1 MECSGRTKADKRCQG
16 APTPPRNPRED
27 RGSHISPVPL
37 NHICFQCS
45 SFLKHL
51 DVSASLPLKTWLPR
65 ALERVRWF
73 PRSCREHTAERSVNV
88 RDFPGWS
95 LLLFNPPR
103 LPYSI
108 LCSRVHLNNSPY
120 PHPFGSHWDVLLF
133 SYSLWHAHLFS
144 LVCSFIQPL
153 SQSPERLASLF
164 FYSITILERSSVQ
177 TLLFSSPVS
186 HALLFQLLLLSRPTS
201 FLTQANLF
209 LQCKA

>member
-16 APTPPRNPRED
+16 APTPPQNPRED

-108 LCSRVHLNNSPY
+108 LCSWVHLNNSPI
-120 PHPFGSHWDVLLF
+120 PPPLRLPLRCSPLQLF
-133 SYSLWHAHLFS
+133 TLT
-144 LVCSFIQPL
+144 CSPVQP
-153 SQSPERLASLF
+153 RLF
-164 FYSITILERSSVQ
+164 FYSTSLTVPGETCLSI
-177 TLLFSSPVS
+177 LLFNHDSRTFFCSNAPILFPSLTCPPVPTPPSFSS
-186 HALLFQLLLLSRPTS
+186 
-201 FLTQANLF
+201 NLF
-209 LQCKA
+209 SYTGQPVPTM